1 MKKLLLVA
9 GMIGA
14 IAAANAFEVTFSA
27 ISNNSGQADA
37 VAPQLVVDVSQ
48 DFGTA
53 NQAYFLFSNEG
64 PIASSICDIYF
75 DADSILGPIDSLIDA
90 TMEGFTGGQVD
101 FEVGAAPPDLSGGN
115 TISPHFVATGSADS
129 ESPVE
134 ENGINPG
141 EWLGII
147 VNLAGV
153 DFAGVQQAVA
163 DGSLRIGL
171 HVQAIGTSGDSDA
184 FVNGPPPPRPPQVP
198 DASATAML
206 LGLALLGLEGL
217 RRRMAK

>member
-53 NQAYFLFSNEG
+53 TQAYFLFSNEG

-115 TISPHFVATGSADS
+115 TISPNFVATGSADS

-147 VNLAGV
+147 INLADGV
-153 DFAGVQQAVA
+153 DFAEVQGAVA

-171 HVQAIGTSGDSDA
+171 HVQAIGTSANSDA
-184 FVNGPPPPRPPQVP
+184 FVNGPPPEPPQVP